1 MRKVLLAACFLL
13 SPGLFLSGVAAADV
27 DVTMGGY
34 VSLSWS
40 DNDASPVFN
49 TLNTSNGALS
59 LGGVGAEDSLVGVS
73 RSLDAEIQTT
83 AAANVVGLTWLG
95 QIDLGMTNAGDTVDF
110 KRGLVGV
117 KSGFGNLFYREGGAR
132 SSYFSYA
139 SGLAVGGAGAS
150 TKLLPHSYASHF
162 VGDEA
167 GYHLNFGDLDLEG
180 TYDLDQKALSGQ
192 ARYNVGLSGYDFTLA
207 AQGINNPITSGTL
220 DTYADTYYG
229 LAIYG
234 GVDFGDIEIGLNLGQ
249 DKLTNWM
256 KQSTGNETDV
266 LRRFGAL
273 GISYTAI
280 DALKLSVDM
289 DRSVV
294 SAEWG
299 CTGIESECLAGTTA
313 PTSASY
319 FDAAIGGAFATSAEV
334 GTAFSVGAEYQAA
347 KGVTIGGYFKQ
358 FNNVNTLAL
367 GDATALG
374 LQRGFKN
381 MDGQEFGLKATI
393 AF

>member
-117 KSGFGNLFYREGGAR
+117 KSGFGNLFYREGGGR

-207 AQGINNPITSGTL
+207 AQGINNPITTGTL

-234 GVDFGDIEIGLNLGQ
+234 LVDFGDIEIGLNLGQ

-256 KQSTGNETDV
+256 KQSTGNDTDV

-289 DRSVV
+289 DRNVTT
-294 SAEWG
+294 AEWG
-299 CTGIESECLAGTTA
+299 CSGVETECKVGDKTPSGPA
-313 PTSASY
+313 Y
-319 FDAAIGGAFATSAEV
+319 FDAGVGGGFATSSEI
-334 GTAFSVGAEYQAA
+334 GTAFSVGAEFQAT
-347 KGVTIGGYFKQ
+347 KSVTFGGWYTQ
-358 FNNVNTLAL
+358 QNNSTTLAL
-367 GDATALG
+367 DNTAALD
-374 LQRGFKN
+374 LVRGFKERH
-381 MDGQEFGLKATI
+381 GQSFGIRAKV